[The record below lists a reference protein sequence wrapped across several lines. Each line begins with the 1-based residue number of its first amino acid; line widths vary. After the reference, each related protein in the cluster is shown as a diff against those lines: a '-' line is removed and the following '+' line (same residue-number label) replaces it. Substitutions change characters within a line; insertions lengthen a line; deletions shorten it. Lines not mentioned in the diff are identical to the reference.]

1 MKRPT
6 WATVVG
12 ILGVIFGCL
21 GILSAG
27 SEMMMPK
34 MMKFQKQMFSDIQK
48 IIEEDIE
55 KQSAKQSYQKDKHRG
70 DAEIPLKIFKS
81 ISQMW
86 DFPEWYGTWSIIAGI
101 LKLLIS
107 ALYLLASIRLLQIKL
122 SAIKLFYWAAGS
134 SVALGVLKAGV
145 ALSVASFMGIAMM
158 FGGFFGIVNDIV
170 LIIVV
175 ANGNKAAFYS
185 QIPPPLPQ
193 TM

>member
-70 DAEIPLKIFKS
+70 DAEIPLKIFKA

-158 FGGFFGIVNDIV
+158 FGGFFGIVIDIV

-175 ANGNKAAFYS
+175 ASGNKAAFYS